1 MFQNHTTNVLESYNL
16 LILSLILFEEIMK
29 AKQGDILIIDDNISV
44 LNSLELFLKRYFRSV
59 TAINTPNRIPFILST
74 KNIDV
79 VLLDMNFTAGI
90 NTGNEGIFWLRKI
103 LKQDPA
109 IAVIMITAYGDI
121 ELAVKAIK
129 DGAIDFIT
137 KPWDNQKLLATLM
150 AALKLRIS
158 SNELR
163 KLKLK
168 QRQINEDI
176 DRNYSHIIGES
187 DAMKELIK
195 TINKVAKT
203 DANILLLGENGT
215 GKELI
220 AREIHRQSKR
230 NLKDFVS
237 IDMGSLSETLFESE
251 LFGHVKGA
259 FTDAKDD
266 RIGRFEAAS
275 GGTLFL
281 DEIGNLGFSLQ
292 AKLLTAIEQKK
303 IIPVGTN
310 REIPVDIR
318 LISATNKDL
327 PSYVKDNL
335 FREDLFYRLNTV
347 QITVPP
353 LRERMNDI
361 ILLSEYYL
369 NQYANKYERF
379 PVKFTAKALDKLKS
393 HSWPGNI
400 RELRH
405 TIEKAV
411 ILCESD
417 TLGPEDFSFNS
428 DVEALAN
435 INKTIS
441 LDDGEKLIINNSLKN
456 NNWNISETAKEL
468 GIGRQTLYRKIE
480 KYGL

>member
-1 MFQNHTTNVLESYNL
+1 
-16 LILSLILFEEIMK
+16 
-29 AKQGDILIIDDNISV
+29 
-44 LNSLELFLKRYFRSV
+44 
-59 TAINTPNRIPFILST
+59 
-74 KNIDV
+74 
-79 VLLDMNFTAGI
+79 
-90 NTGNEGIFWLRKI
+90 
-103 LKQDPA
+103 
-109 IAVIMITAYGDI
+109 MITAYGDI

-129 DGAIDFIT
+129 EGATDFIT

-158 SNELR
+158 SNEIR
-163 KLKLK
+163 RLKLK
-168 QRQINEDI
+168 HRQIKEDI
-176 DRNYSHIIGES
+176 NRNYSHIIGES
-187 DAMKELIK
+187 DVMKELIK

-220 AREIHRQSKR
+220 AREIHRQSRR

-292 AKLLTAIEQKK
+292 AKLLTALEQKK
-303 IIPVGTN
+303 VIPVGTN

-318 LISATNKDL
+318 IISATNKDL
-327 PSYVKDNL
+327 PAYVKNNL

-347 QITVPP
+347 QVVVPP
-353 LRERMNDI
+353 LRERKNDI

-369 NQYANKYERF
+369 NHYASKYERF
-379 PVKFTAKALDKLKS
+379 PVKFTTKALDRLKS

-400 RELRH
+400 RELSH
-405 TIEKAV
+405 TVEKAI

-428 DVEALAN
+428 EEESIAN
-435 INKTIS
+435 INKKIS
-441 LDDGEKLIINNSLKN
+441 LNEGEKLIINNSLKS

>member
-1 MFQNHTTNVLESYNL
+1 
-16 LILSLILFEEIMK
+16 MK
-29 AKQGDILIIDDNISV
+29 AKQGDILIIDDNTGV
-44 LNSLELFLKRYFRSV
+44 LNSMELFLKRYVRSV
-59 TAINTPNRIPFILST
+59 TVLNTPNQIPFILST

-79 VLLDMNFTAGI
+79 VLLDMNFTAGV
-90 NTGNEGIFWLRKI
+90 NTGNEGIFWLRKV

-109 IAVIMITAYGDI
+109 IVVIMITAYGDI
-121 ELAVKAIK
+121 ELAVRAIK
-129 DGAIDFIT
+129 EGATDFIT
-137 KPWDNQKLLATLM
+137 KPWDNQKLLATLH
-150 AALKLRIS
+150 AALKLRMS
-158 SNELR
+158 GNEIK

-168 QRQINEDI
+168 QKQIAEDI
-176 DRNYSHIIGES
+176 NRNYSKIIGES
-187 DAMKELIK
+187 EVMKELNR

-230 NLKDFVS
+230 SLKDFVS
-237 IDMGSLSETLFESE
+237 IDLGSLSKTLFESE

-281 DEIGNLGFSLQ
+281 DEIGNLSFSLQ
-292 AKLLTAIEQKK
+292 AKLLAALEQKK

-327 PSYVKDNL
+327 PSVVRDNL
-335 FREDLFYRLNTV
+335 FREDLFYRLNTL
-347 QITVPP
+347 QIIIPP
-353 LRERMNDI
+353 LRDRENDI
-361 ILLSEYYL
+361 ILLSEFYL

-393 HSWPGNI
+393 HSWPGNV

-405 TIEKAV
+405 TIEKAI

-417 TLGPEDFSFNS
+417 TLGPEEFSFNTDADTLTS
-428 DVEALAN
+428 V
-435 INKTIS
+435 NKAMS
-441 LDDGEKLIINNSLKN
+441 LDEGEKYIINNSLKN
-456 NNWNISETAKEL
+456 NNWNISDAAKEL